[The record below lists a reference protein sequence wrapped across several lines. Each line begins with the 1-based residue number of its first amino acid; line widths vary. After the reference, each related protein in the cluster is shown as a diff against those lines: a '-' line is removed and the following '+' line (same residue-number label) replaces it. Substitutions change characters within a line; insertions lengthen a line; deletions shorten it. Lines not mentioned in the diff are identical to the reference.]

1 MKSILINSIDTD
13 VRTLAF
19 SACQVSI
26 QKTVPILRHP
36 SAPMTN
42 SAVDCADN

>member
-1 MKSILINSIDTD
+1 M
-13 VRTLAF
+13 LAF
-19 SACQVSI
+19 PACQVSI

-42 SAVDCADN
+42 SAVDCADKLFDQKLSEVL